1 MAACIVEDAS
11 TTTSIYCQTTNTM
24 ERTPS
29 TSLETT
35 TTTTT
40 NKSEHHRCTFNIQID
55 SKFKINQESTMR
67 KRQLSQNETKTI
79 TDHSCRSQAVSIN
92 KTTESM

>member
-35 TTTTT
+35 TT
-40 NKSEHHRCTFNIQID
+40 NKSEHHCTFNIQID